1 MFYGLTDK
9 EASHSVMNPFFRD
22 HTSYGAI
29 LAMLFFAVGGNIFR
43 QAKSFLM
50 RSFFWLVLL
59 IISIG
64 LILSYTRAAWI
75 SIIFSSCILVV
86 TLLKI
91 KFRYLF
97 VVGILVFIYFLGQ
110 RTEIIHK
117 LERNK
122 QDSSADLAEHV
133 QSISNITSD
142 DSNLERLNRWDA
154 ALKMF
159 KERPIFGWGP
169 GTYMFKYAP
178 YQSSQKKT
186 LISTNFG
193 DRGNAHSEYI
203 GPLSESGILGFIS
216 FALIVIFSLLT
227 GFRVYNHIEDKRLK
241 QLVLAYLLGFI
252 TYLMHGSLNNFLDTD
267 KASALFWGF
276 IAVFVSLDIYYLRRQ
291 EDKITSND
299 GKLTL

>member
-1 MFYGLTDK
+1 M
-9 EASHSVMNPFFRD
+9 
-22 HTSYGAI
+22 
-29 LAMLFFAVGGNIFR
+29 
-43 QAKSFLM
+43 
-50 RSFFWLVLL
+50 
-59 IISIG
+59 
-64 LILSYTRAAWI
+64 
-75 SIIFSSCILVV
+75 
-86 TLLKI
+86 
-91 KFRYLF
+91 
-97 VVGILVFIYFLGQ
+97 
-110 RTEIIHK
+110 
-117 LERNK
+117 
-122 QDSSADLAEHV
+122 
-133 QSISNITSD
+133 
-142 DSNLERLNRWDA
+142 
-154 ALKMF
+154 
-159 KERPIFGWGP
+159 
-169 GTYMFKYAP
+169 
-178 YQSSQKKT
+178 
-186 LISTNFG
+186 ISTNFG